1 MENRNFDDRER
12 RSDNSRGRDR
22 GGDDRRR
29 GGFGGDRDRG
39 SRGGFGGD
47 RDRGGRG
54 GFGGGGNRGG
64 FGGGNRGGF
73 GGGNRGQ
80 HRDGPSLGA
89 RVEILEK
96 EIVNLKAII
105 TKLTGE
111 PIETQ
116 TLDKP
121 KEDAE

>member
-1 MENRNFDDRER
+1 VVAV
-12 RSDNSRGRDR
+12 
-22 GGDDRRR
+22 
-29 GGFGGDRDRG
+29 GGFGGG
-39 SRGGFGGD
+39 GNRGGF
-47 RDRGGRG
+47 
-54 GFGGGGNRGG
+54 GGGNRGG